1 MPSMTSQ
8 LNAALNR
15 PGRETATEPV
25 AVLGLGYVGL
35 PTALALMD
43 AGTAVTGI
51 DASAARLDAIR
62 ARDVDLLPHDHR
74 RLEAALGLPNFR
86 LTGDPAALGEAR
98 TVIICV
104 PTPVDGER
112 RPDLGPLRG
121 ACEAVVACANPGQ
134 TIVLTSTSYVGTTR
148 DLLVEPLRARGLE
161 PGRDVCVAFSPE
173 RVDPGN
179 AAHEQESVP
188 RVLGAVT
195 PECAEA
201 CATVLGRIAT
211 RLHRV
216 SSPEAA
222 ELTKLQEN
230 TFRAVNIALA
240 NELEEACHAF
250 GLDPIEVTEAAATK
264 PYGYMPFYPG
274 AGVGGHCIPCD
285 PHYLLAGGIDAP
297 LIERAM
303 RSIHERPGKVVDRA
317 EQLLGG
323 DIGDRRV
330 LVLGATYKPGVRD
343 VREAPALEVISLL
356 RERGA
361 RVAYHDPL
369 VPELG
374 DGLRSVPDPGGAD
387 WDLVVVC
394 TLHPDAD
401 RDWLSACPLVLDTTC
416 RAR

>member
-1 MPSMTSQ
+1 MPTMTSSHH
-8 LNAALNR
+8 AAS
-15 PGRETATEPV
+15 RETTHEPV

-51 DASAARLDAIR
+51 DASASRLDAIR
-62 ARDVDLLPHDHR
+62 ARDVDLLAHDHR
-74 RLEAALGLPNFR
+74 RLEAALHLPNFR
-86 LTGDPAALGEAR
+86 LTADAAALAEAR
-98 TVIICV
+98 TVLVCV
-104 PTPVDGER
+104 PTPVDAGR
-112 RPDLGPLRG
+112 RPDLGPLRA
-121 ACEAVVACANPGQ
+121 ACEAVVARANPGQ

-161 PGRDVCVAFSPE
+161 PGRDVFVAFSPE

-195 PECAEA
+195 PACAEA
-201 CATVLGRIAT
+201 AATVLWRIAT
-211 RLHRV
+211 MLHRV

-240 NELEEACHAF
+240 NELDEACHSF

-285 PHYLLAGGIDAP
+285 PHYLLAGGVDAP

-303 RSIHERPGKVVDRA
+303 RSIHERPARVAERA
-317 EQLLGG
+317 AELLGG
-323 DIGDRRV
+323 DVGGRRV
-330 LVLGATYKPGVRD
+330 LVLGAAYKPGVRD

-361 RVAYHDPL
+361 DVRYHDPL
-369 VPELG
+369 VPELAG
-374 DGLRSVPDPGGAD
+374 GLRSEPDPGGAE

-394 TLHPDAD
+394 TVHPDAD
-401 RDWLSACPLVLDTTC
+401 SGWLAGCPLVLDTTR

>member
-1 MPSMTSQ
+1 MPSMTSGFH
-8 LNAALNR
+8 AAVER
-15 PGRETATEPV
+15 PSLDTTTEPV

-51 DASAARLDAIR
+51 DTSPARLDAIR

-86 LTGDPAALGEAR
+86 LTGEAAALAEAR
-98 TVIICV
+98 TVVVCV
-104 PTPVDGER
+104 PTPVDAGR
-112 RPDLGPLRG
+112 RPDLTALRR
-121 ACEAVVACANPGQ
+121 ACGGVVERANPGQ

-148 DLLVEPLRARGLE
+148 ELLVEPLRARGLE
-161 PGRDVCVAFSPE
+161 PGREVCVAFSPE

-195 PECAEA
+195 ERCADA
-201 CATVLGRIAT
+201 AASVLGRIAT

-240 NELEEACHAF
+240 NELDDACQAF
-250 GLDPIEVTEAAATK
+250 GLDPIEVTDAAATK

-285 PHYLLAGGIDAP
+285 PHYLLAGGIEAP

-303 RSIHERPGKVVDRA
+303 RSIDERPARVVRRA
-317 EQLLGG
+317 ETLLGG
-323 DIGDRRV
+323 GTRGRRV

-343 VREAPALEVISLL
+343 VREAPAVEIIRLL

-361 RVAYHDPL
+361 DVAYHDPL
-369 VPELG
+369 VPEL
-374 DGLRSVPDPGGAD
+374 DADLRSVPDPGAAD
-387 WDLVVVC
+387 WELVVVC
-394 TLHPDAD
+394 TLHPGAD
-401 RDWLSACPLVLDTTC
+401 LGWLAACPLVLDPTG

>member
-1 MPSMTSQ
+1 MPTMTSSVR
-8 LNAALNR
+8 AVRGHA
-15 PGRETATEPV
+15 RETAHEPV

-51 DASAARLDAIR
+51 DASEARLEAIQSL
-62 ARDVDLLPHDHR
+62 DVDLLPHDHR

-86 LTGDPAALGEAR
+86 LTADIAALAEAR

-112 RPDLGPLRG
+112 RPDLGPLRA
-121 ACEAVVACANPGQ
+121 ACETVVAAANPGQ
-134 TIVLTSTSYVGTTR
+134 TLVLTSTSYVGTTR
-148 DLLVEPLRARGLE
+148 ELLVEPLQARGLE

-179 AAHEQESVP
+179 AAHEQETVP

-195 PECAEA
+195 PECGEA
-201 CATVLGRIAT
+201 AAAVLGRIAT

-240 NELEEACHAF
+240 NELDEACETF

-285 PHYLLAGGIDAP
+285 PHYLLAGDIDAP

-303 RSIHERPGKVVDRA
+303 RSIHERPRRVVDHA
-317 EQLLGG
+317 AHLLGG
-323 DIGDRRV
+323 DVRGRRV
-330 LVLGATYKPGVRD
+330 LVLGASYKPGVRD
-343 VREAPALEVISLL
+343 VREAPALEIISLL
-356 RERGA
+356 RDLGA
-361 RVAYHDPL
+361 AVRYHDPL
-369 VPELG
+369 VPELPG
-374 DGLRSVPDPGGAD
+374 GLRSVPDPAAAG
-387 WDLVVVC
+387 WDLVMVC
-394 TLHPDAD
+394 TLHPDTD
-401 RDWLSACPLVLDTTC
+401 SDWLAGCPLVLDTTR

>member
-1 MPSMTSQ
+1 MTSSV
-8 LNAALNR
+8 LAR
-15 PGRETATEPV
+15 PQETAHEPV

-51 DASAARLDAIR
+51 DASASRLDAIR
-62 ARDVDLLPHDHR
+62 ARDVDLLAHDHR

-86 LTGDPAALGEAR
+86 LTDDAAALAEAR

-104 PTPVDGER
+104 PTPVDRER
-112 RPDLGPLRG
+112 RPDLGPLRA
-121 ACEAVVACANPGQ
+121 ACERVVAAANPGQ
-134 TIVLTSTSYVGTTR
+134 TLVLTSTSYVGTTR

-179 AAHEQESVP
+179 AAHEQETVP

-201 CATVLGRIAT
+201 AAAVLRRIAT

-240 NELEEACHAF
+240 NELDEACNRF

-285 PHYLLAGGIDAP
+285 PHYLLAGDIDAP

-303 RSIHERPGKVVDRA
+303 RSIHERPRRVVDRA
-317 EQLLGG
+317 AHLLGG
-323 DIGDRRV
+323 DLRGRRV

-343 VREAPALEVISLL
+343 VREAPALEIIALL
-356 RERGA
+356 RQLGA
-361 RVAYHDPL
+361 DVNYHDPL

-374 DGLRSVPDPGGAD
+374 DGLRSVPEPATAD

-401 RDWLSACPLVLDTTC
+401 SEWLDDCPLVLDTTR

>member
-1 MPSMTSQ
+1 MPTLTS
-8 LNAALNR
+8 AARAGGL
-15 PGRETATEPV
+15 ETTHEPV

-35 PTALALMD
+35 PTALALVD

-51 DASAARLDAIR
+51 DTSPARLAAIR
-62 ARDVDLLPHDHR
+62 AGDVDLLPHELR
-74 RLEAALGLPNFR
+74 RLQASVGLPTFA
-86 LTGDPAALGEAR
+86 LTEDPAAVAGAR
-98 TVIICV
+98 TVLICV

-112 RPDLGPLRG
+112 RPDLGPLR
-121 ACEAVVACANPGQ
+121 AACATVVEHARPGQ
-134 TIVLTSTSYVGTTR
+134 TIVLTSTTYVGTTR
-148 DLLVEPLRARGLE
+148 DMLVEPLQARGLR

-179 AAHEQESVP
+179 AAHEQETVP
-188 RVLGAVT
+188 RVLGAVS
-195 PECAEA
+195 PACAEA
-201 CATVLGRIAT
+201 ASTVLGRIAT

-240 NELEEACHAF
+240 NELDDACERF

-274 AGVGGHCIPCD
+274 PGVGGHCIPCD

-303 RSIHERPGKVVDRA
+303 RSIAERPAHVADRA
-317 EQLLGG
+317 AHLLGG
-323 DIGDRRV
+323 SVRGRRV
-330 LVLGATYKPGVRD
+330 LVLGAAYKPGVRD
-343 VREAPALEVISLL
+343 VRESPALEVIGLL

-361 RVAYHDPL
+361 AVAYHDPL
-369 VPELG
+369 APSV
-374 DGLRSVPDPGGAD
+374 DGLRSVADPAAQE

-394 TLHPDAD
+394 TLHPGTD
-401 RDWLSACPLVLDTTC
+401 REWLARCPLVLDTTR